1 MRISVMTAELVEAT
15 RNNLA
20 CQIVREGGKPL
31 TMRCS
36 KTDCAIDGVRT
47 ATDELRVMRLTA
59 SRNLPDAIVGHQRQS
74 AVDIVPVPRRQDRS
88 TNASS

>member
-1 MRISVMTAELVEAT
+1 MTAELVEAT

-36 KTDCAIDGVRT
+36 KTDGDIDGVRT
-47 ATDELRVMRLTA
+47 ATDELRVMRLTPLGI
-59 SRNLPDAIVGHQRQS
+59 SQR
-74 AVDIVPVPRRQDRS
+74 
-88 TNASS
+88 